1 MTAALE
7 FVSVTKRYGRA
18 VALADAS
25 FTVPAGSAFG
35 LAGANGAGKTTLIRC
50 MLDLASPTEGRIE
63 IFGVPSGSPR
73 ARERLAFLPER
84 FSAPYFQTGNA
95 FLRMMAGMRGHRH
108 DAAAA
113 RDMAERLDLDPGALG
128 RPVRQLSK
136 GMAQKLGLAACLL
149 ADTDLLVLDEP
160 MSGLDPKARARV
172 KDLLLDLRRRGRT
185 LFFTSHA
192 LADVEE
198 LCESVAVLHAG
209 RVRFVGSPEQLRTR
223 GGART
228 LERAFL
234 ALIDET
240 GRSPS

>member
-7 FVSVTKRYGRA
+7 FVSVTKRYGQA

-25 FTVPAGSAFG
+25 FTVPAGRAFG
-35 LAGANGAGKTTLIRC
+35 LAGVNGAGKTTLIRC
-50 MLDLASPTEGRIE
+50 MLDLVSPSAGRIE
-63 IFGVPSGSPR
+63 IFGIPSGEPR
-73 ARERLAFLPER
+73 ARARLAFLPER
-84 FSAPYFQTGNA
+84 FSAPYYLSGSA
-95 FLRMMAGMRGHRH
+95 FLRMMAGMRGNRH

-113 RDMAERLDLDPGALG
+113 RDLAERLDLDPDALE
-128 RPVRQLSK
+128 RPVRQYSK

-172 KDLLLDLRRRGRT
+172 KDLLTDLGRRGRT

-198 LCESVAVLHAG
+198 LCDSVAVMHGG
-209 RVRFVGSPEQLRTR
+209 RVRFVGSPAELRSR
-223 GGART
+223 GGAST

-234 ALIDET
+234 ALTDADD
-240 GRSPS
+240 RSTA